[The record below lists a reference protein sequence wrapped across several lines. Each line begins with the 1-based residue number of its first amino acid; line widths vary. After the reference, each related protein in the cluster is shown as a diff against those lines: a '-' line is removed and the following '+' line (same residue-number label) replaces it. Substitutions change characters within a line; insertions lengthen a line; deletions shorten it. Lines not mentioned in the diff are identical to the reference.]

1 MLTTRQNDSLRFSS
15 EIFCDDFPPAETDD
29 GRSGVQLKIYRA
41 TFLWGLSRVLY
52 FMGKQRKANSAP
64 YNLFLGSD
72 DFIEQKLSDPDGPR
86 LSEQRLTCSINN
98 S

>member
-1 MLTTRQNDSLRFSS
+1 MILCVFRLKYFVM
-15 EIFCDDFPPAETDD
+15 IFHRAETDD